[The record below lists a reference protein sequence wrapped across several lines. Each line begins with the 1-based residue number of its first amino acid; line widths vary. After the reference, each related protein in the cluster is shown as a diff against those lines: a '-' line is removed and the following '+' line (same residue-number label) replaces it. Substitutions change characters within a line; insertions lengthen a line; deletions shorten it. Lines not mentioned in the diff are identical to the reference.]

1 MIENYNPDVLT
12 CLANLSNDEVFTPPN
27 IANQMLDLL
36 PAEIWRDPNVTFLD
50 PAAKS
55 GVFLREIA
63 KRLMEGLKDEIPD
76 QQKRIDHIFTKQ
88 IFGIA
93 ITDLTA
99 LLTRRSLYCSKK
111 ANGKYSICE
120 GFDSHEG
127 NILFE
132 WLAHTWEGDH
142 CKYCGASEK
151 VEVYSRDD
159 TMESHAYQFIHTDT
173 PEELFNM
180 KFDVIVGNPPY
191 QLSDGGDSTGSSP
204 IYQHFIEQAQKL
216 MPRYLTMII
225 PSRWFAGGKNLDE
238 FRDAMLNDTRISKL
252 VDYPIASD
260 VFPGVKIIGGVC
272 YFLWERDHSGS
283 CEVTTHMNGIADTMT
298 RSLNQFDT
306 FVRFNKAISILEK
319 IQAQNYPTMNTQVST
334 QKPFGLRT
342 FVRPSGK
349 GTITLYANKSVGK
362 IQKSE
367 ITNGIEMLDKWKVL
381 TSRGYGEGGEAR
393 DYPRM
398 IVGKPIVAP
407 PSSACTETYI
417 VVGAYDSE
425 TEAKNLAS
433 YIKTKFLRFLV
444 GLRKNTQD
452 VTKDRFAFVPLLP
465 MDKEWTDKKL
475 YSHFGLSND
484 EISFIDTIVRPMD
497 DGEEGDSEADF
508 RVRQELENLNHG
520 GRQTSGQQQ
529 ASGQQQTSE
538 VFKTSDVL
546 NGESNA

>member
-36 PAEIWRDPNVTFLD
+36 PAEIWRDKNATFLD

-93 ITDLTA
+93 ITDMTA

-120 GFDSHEG
+120 GFDTPDG
-127 NILFE
+127 NIMFGRVIHE
-132 WLAHTWEGDH
+132 WEDNQ
-142 CKYCGASEK
+142 CKYCGANINE
-151 VEVYSRDD
+151 YDRD
-159 TMESHAYQFIHTDT
+159 ESLETHAYQFIHTDL

-180 KFDVIVGNPPY
+180 KFDVVIGNPPY
-191 QLSDGGDSTGSSP
+191 QLSDAGDSTGSSP
-204 IYQHFIEQAQKL
+204 IYQIFVEQAKKL
-216 MPRYLTMII
+216 APRYLTMII

-238 FRDAMLNDTRISKL
+238 FRDAMLNDFRISNL

-260 VFPGVKIIGGVC
+260 VFPGVKINGGVC
-272 YFLWERDHSGS
+272 YFLWEKDYNGA
-283 CEVTTHMNGIADTMT
+283 CDVTTHMNGVADTMK

-319 IQAQNYPTMNTQVST
+319 VRAKKYPTMSEQVST

-342 FVRPSGK
+342 FVRPTGK
-349 GTITLYANKSVGK
+349 GTITLYANKTVGK
-362 IQKSE
+362 IEKSE
-367 ITNGIEMLDKWKVL
+367 ITNGLDILSKWKVL

-398 IVGKPIVAP
+398 IMGKPIVAP

-417 VVGAYDSE
+417 VVGSYDSE
-425 TEAKNLAS
+425 VEARNLET
-433 YIKTKFLRFLV
+433 YLRTRFLRFLV

-452 VTKDRFAFVPLLP
+452 VTRDRFAFVPLMP
-465 MDKEWTDKKL
+465 MTKEWTDKKL
-475 YSHFGLSND
+475 YSHFGLSD
-484 EISFIDTIVRPMD
+484 EEISFIDTMVRPMD
-497 DGEEGDSEADF
+497 NGEEAD
-508 RVRQELENLNHG
+508 E
-520 GRQTSGQQQ
+520 
-529 ASGQQQTSE
+529 
-538 VFKTSDVL
+538 
-546 NGESNA
+546 